1 MKTLPLTLPLVQ
13 HPLVCS
19 PLYHHQAIM
28 FDEWKNHST
37 FLIATKTGTG
47 KTAAAVLPILKYKES
62 AIMVYPTN
70 ELIRNQVAGVANIAR
85 MGGLNPCIYEPET
98 TKEEFGKADVLL
110 VHIDAAA
117 LEKWGGKRVGE
128 QMEGS
133 KPVAGE

>member
-110 VHIDAAA
+110 VHTTPRPGRNG
-117 LEKWGGKRVGE
+117 GGKKGGGANGRF
-128 QMEGS
+128 
-133 KPVAGE
+133 